1 MCINYTYT
9 YKSCTIMKKEIYDEI
24 KTSER
29 ETVKVM
35 WRFRVSDVIIYIAKL
50 ARVYARIYCCAACF
64 NEILATLSK

>member
-1 MCINYTYT
+1 MCINYTDT
-9 YKSCTIMKKEIYDEI
+9 YKSCTIMKKEIYEI

-50 ARVYARIYCCAACF
+50 ARVYARIYCCTAYF
-64 NEILATLSK
+64 NEALATLCK